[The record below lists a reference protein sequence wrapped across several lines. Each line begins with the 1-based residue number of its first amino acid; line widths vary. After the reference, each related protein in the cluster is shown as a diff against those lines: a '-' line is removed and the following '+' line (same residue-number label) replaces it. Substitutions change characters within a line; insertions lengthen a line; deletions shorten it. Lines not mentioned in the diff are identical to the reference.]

1 MILICHRESR
11 SLECQSTPRQV
22 DQTRITAP
30 RVSHIVLPLLV
41 RAELIVIAATAWT
54 QGFFPGLLWLLV
66 ERSRLLPGSVE
77 ALYSEKE
84 IIQYARKYQDSFKFL
99 ARPSIN
105 HDQGFRFQLSYG
117 K

>member
-1 MILICHRESR
+1 ML
-11 SLECQSTPRQV
+11 
-22 DQTRITAP
+22 TR
-30 RVSHIVLPLLV
+30 VV
-41 RAELIVIAATAWT
+41 ETAWT

-66 ERSRLLPGSVE
+66 ERQRIAPSTVE
-77 ALYSEKE
+77 SSYKEEE
-84 IIQYARKYQDSFKFL
+84 IISYARKYQESFKFL

>member
-1 MILICHRESR
+1 MLTGVVE
-11 SLECQSTPRQV
+11 
-22 DQTRITAP
+22 
-30 RVSHIVLPLLV
+30 
-41 RAELIVIAATAWT
+41 TAWT

-66 ERSRLLPGSVE
+66 ERRRIAPDTVE
-77 ALYSEKE
+77 LSYKEEE
-84 IIQYARKYQDSFKFL
+84 IISYARKYQDSFKFL